1 MYLSHEQFDQA
12 LASPPGEGA
21 RSLPGANAPGS
32 GPEVAAAR
40 SPRAW
45 AASLRLALETR
56 ISGWDIAPD
65 LAEDIGSRRWFR
77 GLGTLAGLGLAALAL
92 WPDFSPVEAATATPP
107 DAAIR
112 DQFRVHAIAP
122 LRAGARTGIRMA
134 PGDAVVP
141 LAGVPE
147 RPSVRMVATLAAGD
161 SFGRMLERAGVGPA
175 DAARAAALVAAVLPP
190 AAIEPGTQFAITM
203 GRRAA
208 AGEARSLDRLT
219 FRARFDLDLAIT
231 RDDAGLTVSRRPIA
245 VDATPLRIT
254 GTVGSSLYR
263 SARAAGAPARAIQ
276 QYLQAIDAHVGLDE
290 GIAPDDTFDL
300 VLAYRRSAGGEARAG
315 DLIYAGLEHGGKPRV
330 QLLRWGKEGRF
341 VAAPG
346 SGQAEGISVGGSFSP
361 VAGRLT
367 SRFGMRRHPI
377 LGYVRMHSG
386 VDFGAG
392 WGSPIFAASDGI
404 VSFAGWHG
412 GHGKYV
418 RLEHGGS
425 LGTGYAHMSRIAVS
439 PGMRVSGGQV
449 IGYVG
454 SSGLSTGPHLHYE
467 AYLNGRKVDPLSISF
482 SAVRTALPVDTGERD
497 EFAKRLAAIRAIEP
511 GKALQRLGPR

>member
-161 SFGRMLERAGVGPA
+161 SFGRMLERAGEIGVRKSFGA
-175 DAARAAALVAAVLPP
+175 SSGQILM
-190 AAIEPGTQFAITM
+190 QFLFENVVITLL
-203 GRRAA
+203 G
-208 AGEARSLDRLT
+208 
-219 FRARFDLDLAIT
+219 
-231 RDDAGLTVSRRPIA
+231 GLI
-245 VDATPLRIT
+245 
-254 GTVGSSLYR
+254 G
-263 SARAAGAPARAIQ
+263 
-276 QYLQAIDAHVGLDE
+276 
-290 GIAPDDTFDL
+290 L
-300 VLAYRRSAGGEARAG
+300 VLAWG
-315 DLIYAGLEHGGKPRV
+315 LIHLINSSGALPTTTLAFSWRVFGFSFALALAFGLLSG
-330 QLLRWGKEGRF
+330 LLPAW
-341 VAAPG
+341 
-346 SGQAEGISVGGSFSP
+346 
-361 VAGRLT
+361 
-367 SRFGMRRHPI
+367 
-377 LGYVRMHSG
+377 RMSKLQ
-386 VDFGAG
+386 
-392 WGSPIFAASDGI
+392 I
-404 VSFAGWHG
+404 VS
-412 GHGKYV
+412 
-418 RLEHGGS
+418 
-425 LGTGYAHMSRIAVS
+425 
-439 PGMRVSGGQV
+439 
-449 IGYVG
+449 
-454 SSGLSTGPHLHYE
+454 GLRG
-467 AYLNGRKVDPLSISF
+467 
-482 SAVRTALPVDTGERD
+482 
-497 EFAKRLAAIRAIEP
+497 
-511 GKALQRLGPR
+511 